1 MVVLTNPEVEQRE
14 DLENQFL
21 HQQLG
26 QQVLL
31 LTQEELYQY
40 QLDLIQFLLEQ
51 MLHLSHQYV
60 RKEMLVDQQVILQFR
75 QQAVVDQAEDT
86 AARDVFFLVDLA
98 VAADQVE
105 DIHQIQELLVDLE
118 MQEVTHHLKDK
129 MVIGTAEVELLLQ
142 EDQRDQEMELEQLLL
157 WHKIL

>member
-1 MVVLTNPEVEQRE
+1 MLTNPEVEQQE

-31 LTQEELYQY
+31 LIQEELYQY

-51 MLHLSHQYV
+51 MLHLNQTNV
-60 RKEMLVDQQVILQFR
+60 RKEILVDHQVILQFR
-75 QQAVVDQAEDT
+75 QQAAVDQAEDT
-86 AARDVFFLVDLA
+86 TPWDVFFLVDLA

-105 DIHQIQELLVDLE
+105 DIHQIQGLEADLE

-129 MVIGTAEVELLLQ
+129 MVTGTAEVELLLQ
-142 EDQRDQEMELEQLLL
+142 EDQRDQELELEQLLL